1 MLNQRTH
8 ERTHTP
14 IAEMIRPTLVIA
26 PDLSGI
32 RKLKEADK
40 QEVLAFLSTRPVHTV
55 AMTSFVND
63 NGIESELNRGV
74 FYEYRNR
81 RGVIEGIALIGHS
94 TLVEARTE
102 DALKAL
108 AFAART
114 VTTPINLIMS
124 SGTAAQTFWNYL
136 KGFQVHPRLTL
147 IELLFEV
154 GFPFPVQSCEYDVRL
169 ARTEELETVAEAHA
183 EVAEIE
189 CGVNPMVKDRE
200 GFLKRV
206 MRRIEQGR
214 VFVVFD
220 GDKLVFK
227 ADIVA
232 ETDAVAYLEG
242 VYVGPEFR
250 GKGTGSKCLSAL
262 CLELLNKV
270 QNVCLLSNVEF
281 KGAHRSFL
289 KAGMRQTDACTTLFV

>member
-1 MLNQRTH
+1 MLNQRTQK
-8 ERTHTP
+8 RTHTP
-14 IAEMIRPTLVIA
+14 IAEFTRPSFAVA
-26 PDLSGI
+26 PDLSGL
-32 RKLKEADK
+32 RKLKDDDK

-63 NGIESELNRGV
+63 NGIESELNRGE

-81 RGVIEGIALIGHS
+81 RGVVEGIALIGHT

-114 VTTPINLIMS
+114 PAVPINLIMS

-136 KGFQVHPRLTL
+136 KGFQVNPRLTL
-147 IELLFEV
+147 TELLFEV
-154 GFPFPVQSCEYDVRL
+154 GFPFPVQVCEYDVRL
-169 ARTEELETVAEAHA
+169 ARPEELEVVAEAHA

-189 CGVNPMVKDRE
+189 SGVNPLVKDRK
-200 GFLKRV
+200 GYLQRV

>member
-1 MLNQRTH
+1 MLFQRTQK
-8 ERTHTP
+8 TYAPLAAVTQP
-14 IAEMIRPTLVIA
+14 MLSVA
-26 PDLSGI
+26 PDLSRIG
-32 RKLKEADK
+32 RLKDENKD
-40 QEVLAFLSTRPVHTV
+40 EVLAFLALRPVHTV
-55 AMTSFVND
+55 AMTSFITD
-63 NGIESELNRGV
+63 NGIQSELNRGE

-81 RGVIEGIALIGHS
+81 QGELEGVALIGHT
-94 TLVEARTE
+94 TLVEARTD

-114 VTTPINLIMS
+114 SKTPIHMIMS
-124 SGTAAQTFWNYL
+124 SGTAAQSFWNYL
-136 KGFQVHPRLTL
+136 KGFQSKPRLSLT
-147 IELLFEV
+147 ELLFEV
-154 GFPFPVQSCEYDVRL
+154 GFPFPVQSCDYELRT
-169 ARTEELETVAEAHA
+169 ARPEELETVAEAQA

-189 CGVNPMVKDRE
+189 CGINPLVKDRE

-220 GDKLVFK
+220 GDRLVFK

-232 ETDAVAYLEG
+232 QTDAVAYLEG

-250 GKGTGSKCLSAL
+250 GQGTGSKCLSRL
-262 CLELLNKV
+262 CLELLSRV
-270 QNVCLLSNVEF
+270 RNVCLLSNVEF
-281 KGAHRSFL
+281 VGAHRSFL

>member
-1 MLNQRTH
+1 MLNQRTQ
-8 ERTHTP
+8 RKAHTP
-14 IAEMIRPTLVIA
+14 IAEYTRTSLIVA
-26 PDLSGI
+26 PDLSGL
-32 RKLKEADK
+32 RKLKDEDK
-40 QEVLAFLSTRPVHTV
+40 QEVLAFLATRPVHTV
-55 AMTSFVND
+55 AMASFVND
-63 NGIESELNRGV
+63 NGIESELNRGE

-114 VTTPINLIMS
+114 PATPINLIMS

-136 KGFQVHPRLTL
+136 KGFQVSPRLTL
-147 IELLFEV
+147 TELLFEV
-154 GFPFPVQSCEYDVRL
+154 GFPFPVQSCEFDVRL
-169 ARTEELETVAEAHA
+169 ARPEELETVAEAHA

-189 CGVNPMVKDRE
+189 CGVNPLVKDRE

-242 VYVGPEFR
+242 VYVGPEYR

-262 CLELLNKV
+262 CLKLLDKV

-281 KGAHRSFL
+281 KAAHRSFL
-289 KAGMRQTDACTTLFV
+289 RAGMRQTDACTTLFV

>member
-1 MLNQRTH
+1 MLNQRTQQKAH
-8 ERTHTP
+8 AP
-14 IAEMIRPTLVIA
+14 IAEFTRPLFVVA
-26 PDLSGI
+26 PDLSGL
-32 RKLKEADK
+32 RKLKDEDK
-40 QEVLAFLSTRPVHTV
+40 QEVLAFLSKRPVHTV
-55 AMTSFVND
+55 AMTSFIQD
-63 NGIESELNRGV
+63 NGIESELNRGE

-114 VTTPINLIMS
+114 TATPINLIMS

-136 KGFQVHPRLTL
+136 KGFQVSPRLTL
-147 IELLFEV
+147 TELLFEV
-154 GFPFPVQSCEYDVRL
+154 GFPFPVQSCEFDVRL
-169 ARTEELETVAEAHA
+169 ARPEELETVAEAHA

-189 CGVNPMVKDRE
+189 CGVNPLVKDRE
-200 GFLKRV
+200 GFLKR
-206 MRRIEQGR
+206 MTRRIEQGR

-242 VYVGPEFR
+242 VYVGPEYR

-262 CLELLNKV
+262 CLKLLNKV

-281 KGAHRSFL
+281 KAAHRSFL